1 MHLTD
6 VQLNEYLDD
15 ESAERAQIDAHLSLC
30 AECAARLAALRSLFA
45 EIESL
50 PELPFSTTIAARFTP
65 TPGLSPH
72 YPRWLTLTAALQAA
86 AALIAL
92 IAAAPFVANLL
103 PEIEAPSFTGLFFQI
118 QSQWVAWLDLL
129 STFQVPAF
137 PQSPVFE
144 ISSLVLT
151 LTLAGASVLWLV
163 GNGLL
168 LRNYI
173 RR

>member
-6 VQLNEYLDD
+6 EQLNEYLDD
-15 ESAERAQIDAHLSLC
+15 ESAERAQIEAHLSSC
-30 AECAARLAALRSLFA
+30 ADCAARLTALQALFT
-45 EIESL
+45 EIVSL
-50 PELPFSTTIAARFTP
+50 PELALSTNIAARFTP
-65 TPGLSPH
+65 TPSLTTQL
-72 YPRWLTLTAALQAA
+72 PRWLPLTATLQAA

-92 IAAAPFVANLL
+92 IVAAPFVANLL
-103 PEIEAPSFTGLFFQI
+103 PEIESPSFTGIFIQI
-118 QSQWVAWLDLL
+118 QSQWMAWLDLL
-129 STFQVPAF
+129 STLQVPAF
-137 PQSPVFE
+137 PQLPAFE